1 MTDNATNGNATS
13 ATPAERELR
22 DLVAERVAAVHARD
36 AATLAA
42 RPADDV
48 ITFDVLPPLN
58 THGSATVAE
67 HMREWFD
74 GYDGDIGYDVHQ
86 LHVSAEN
93 DLGFCSFLYNVSG
106 TLKTGDVIDMWVRAT
121 SCCRRVDGTWPI
133 VHDHESV
140 PFDPATG
147 RAEIS
152 LRPQR
157 GHN

>member
-1 MTDNATNGNATS
+1 MTDSATS
-13 ATPAERELR
+13 NTAAERELR

-58 THGSATVAE
+58 SQGSTAVAE

-74 GYDGDIGYDVHQ
+74 GYAGDIGFDVHQ
-86 LHVSAEN
+86 LHVTTEN

-121 SCCRRVDGTWPI
+121 LCCRRIDGTWRI

-147 RAEIS
+147 QAEIS
-152 LRPQR
+152 LRPQTSDS
-157 GHN
+157 

>member
-1 MTDNATNGNATS
+1 MIGNTRYA
-13 ATPAERELR
+13 AAAQELR
-22 DLVAERVAAVHARD
+22 DLVADRVAAVHSRD

-42 RPADDV
+42 RPLDDV

-58 THGSATVAE
+58 SRGSAAVAE

-74 GYDGDIGYDVHQ
+74 GYEGDIGYDVHQ

-93 DLGFCSFLYNVSG
+93 DFGFCSCLYNVSG
-106 TLKTGDVIDMWVRAT
+106 TLKTGDVVDMWVRAT
-121 SCCRRVDGTWPI
+121 LCCRRIDGTWRI

-147 RAEIS
+147 RAEVS
-152 LRPQR
+152 MRPQAS
-157 GHN
+157 GG